1 MDAPINPKLL
11 KVLCEMSDEDLEK
24 RIEFHRYY
32 LNKFYIQKKV
42 RREEKE

>member
-24 RIEFHRYY
+24 RIEFHQYH
-32 LNKFYIQKKV
+32 LNQLYIQKKV
-42 RREEKE
+42 RRNEQN